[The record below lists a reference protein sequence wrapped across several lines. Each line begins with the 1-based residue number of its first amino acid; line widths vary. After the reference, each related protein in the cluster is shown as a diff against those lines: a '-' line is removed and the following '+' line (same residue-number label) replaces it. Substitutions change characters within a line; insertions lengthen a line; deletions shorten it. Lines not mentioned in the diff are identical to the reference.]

1 MTIGSHNDDALR
13 RHHAAALDH
22 LSPRTRAQLQ
32 LRKRAALSG
41 QAARAPA
48 SAWRL
53 AWPIAAACAVGA
65 IVLGLQISGLQRP
78 GQETPAPS
86 VAKVATPATT
96 VDDATAYATL
106 EENPDLYVWLASDGA
121 TLAME

>member
-41 QAARAPA
+41 QAARAP
-48 SAWRL
+48 
-53 AWPIAAACAVGA
+53 
-65 IVLGLQISGLQRP
+65 
-78 GQETPAPS
+78 T
-86 VAKVATPATT
+86 
-96 VDDATAYATL
+96 
-106 EENPDLYVWLASDGA
+106 
-121 TLAME
+121 